1 MHVFYYCKHFH
12 ILQNLFQTVL
22 INETRLHP
30 GSFSTVA
37 VRRDAAGSD
46 PIDDRQYSSISLT
59 LPTCSSFFLNS
70 R

>member
-37 VRRDAAGSD
+37 VSTVAVRRDAAGSD
-46 PIDDRQYSSISLT
+46 PIDDRQYRSTTIG
-59 LPTCSSFFLNS
+59 
-70 R
+70 

>member
-1 MHVFYYCKHFH
+1 MHVFIIANIFIFANHVP
-12 ILQNLFQTVL
+12 QTVL

-46 PIDDRQYSSISLT
+46 PIDDRQYRSTTIG
-59 LPTCSSFFLNS
+59 
-70 R
+70 

>member
-12 ILQNLFQTVL
+12 ILQNLFQTVLITVL

-46 PIDDRQYSSISLT
+46 PIDDHQYS
-59 LPTCSSFFLNS
+59 
-70 R
+70 

>member
-37 VRRDAAGSD
+37 VRRDAAGSE
-46 PIDDRQYSSISLT
+46 PIDDRQYRSTTIG
-59 LPTCSSFFLNS
+59 
-70 R
+70 

>member
-46 PIDDRQYSSISLT
+46 PIDELNT
-59 LPTCSSFFLNS
+59 LPKT
-70 R
+70 